1 MLNFNGQL
9 SLCSVT
15 YVRWKR
21 GTLRI
26 CCCAS
31 CCDPVLPRRQP
42 CSNWSL
48 SPTRRGHTAANPPH
62 DRQTDRLTVCRCM
75 NPAPYT
81 MHAGSANKDEN
92 AHEFYV
98 PHFYISSDILR
109 ASSSYFSTDSRYTW
123 HRSQDLLWSI
133 RPVSDLHSAQKN
145 SVLLCSVTGF
155 LIFGVKHSKNMTWS
169 KISLIIW

>member
-1 MLNFNGQL
+1 MDK
-9 SLCSVT
+9 SVFSHLRT
-15 YVRWKR
+15 LKTWHSSHLL
-21 GTLRI
+21 LRI
-26 CCCAS
+26 
-31 CCDPVLPRRQP
+31 LLRPRAAAAPAVQH
-42 CSNWSL
+42 WSL
-48 SPTRRGHTAANPPH
+48 SPTHRGHTAANPPH
-62 DRQTDRLTVCRCM
+62 DRHTDRLTVCRCM

-98 PHFYISSDILR
+98 PHFYILSDILR